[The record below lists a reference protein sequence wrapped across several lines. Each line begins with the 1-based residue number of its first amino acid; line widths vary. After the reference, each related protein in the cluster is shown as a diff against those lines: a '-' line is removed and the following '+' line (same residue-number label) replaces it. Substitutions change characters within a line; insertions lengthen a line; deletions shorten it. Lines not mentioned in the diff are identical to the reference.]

1 MKGMDLENILK
12 RSKESEVDF
21 RAIYDLTIDRV
32 FSYVFLR
39 TKDKEWSKEI
49 CQEVYLSL
57 WKSFPKFQYISM
69 GHFYSFLFTV
79 TRRQLWKARLK
90 SRGTVSLDESYDVPD
105 LIGESENKEDYRFL
119 LKQLDKLK
127 EKERLVI
134 ELRYFTN
141 LNFSQIAENLDIKEN
156 NAKVIHHRALIK
168 LKKLLPEYEI

>member
-79 TRRQLWKARLK
+79 TRRQL
-90 SRGTVSLDESYDVPD
+90 
-105 LIGESENKEDYRFL
+105 
-119 LKQLDKLK
+119 
-127 EKERLVI
+127 
-134 ELRYFTN
+134 
-141 LNFSQIAENLDIKEN
+141 
-156 NAKVIHHRALIK
+156 
-168 LKKLLPEYEI
+168 